1 MTAVQCQIPI
11 FPAAKHFVLASRHC
25 AAQGSPFLSTQK
37 VHRPRSYDLY
47 ILMLGTYS
55 GFTRENNFLVLGVCF
70 PQTCSSAGCMFAAS
84 RSRLHVYTT
93 TDVSQI
99 FKKRFEQIE
108 LPGKL
113 LLAIEKIGDWEKLE
127 ILVQTKSF

>member
-1 MTAVQCQIPI
+1 
-11 FPAAKHFVLASRHC
+11 
-25 AAQGSPFLSTQK
+25 
-37 VHRPRSYDLY
+37 
-47 ILMLGTYS
+47 
-55 GFTRENNFLVLGVCF
+55 
-70 PQTCSSAGCMFAAS
+70 MFAAS
-84 RSRLHVYTT
+84 RSRLHVHTT